1 MAAVATVR
9 QVNTADRLAASGLPG
24 DSRVSNPSGGC
35 LVDLGWALASVRPVQ
50 QRRGFPLDQDL
61 DLVERCLSGEEAAW
75 EDLIKTHTRRV
86 YAICYRFTGS
96 SQEAQDLAQE
106 VFLRVFRSL
115 KSFRAG
121 EGSFTVWLGKL
132 TRNLLIDHYRRSR
145 LERASDSIEQALPVL
160 EEKTAISA
168 RADGLLAGRE
178 ASEALQG
185 ALQKL
190 SPELRETVIL
200 RDLEELEYREI
211 AQVLKVPEG
220 TVKSRLNRGRAELA
234 RILRKQKVA
243 V

>member
-9 QVNTADRLAASGLPG
+9 QISTVCNAGMPLAAVGA
-24 DSRVSNPSGGC
+24 SRLFGSILN
-35 LVDLGWALASVRPVQ
+35 
-50 QRRGFPLDQDL
+50 QDL
-61 DLVERCLSGEEAAW
+61 DLIERCLNGEEAAW
-75 EDLIKTHTRRV
+75 EDLIKVHTRRV
-86 YAICYRFTGS
+86 YSICFRFTGS
-96 SQEAQDLAQE
+96 NQEAQDLSQE

-121 EGSFTVWLGKL
+121 EGTFTVWLGRL
-132 TRNLLIDHYRRSR
+132 TRNLLIDHYRRTR
-145 LERASDSIEQALPVL
+145 LDRATDSIEDALPVL
-160 EEKTAISA
+160 EEKTAMSA

-185 ALQKL
+185 ALQRL

-211 AQVLKVPEG
+211 AQVLNVPEG

-234 RILRKQKVA
+234 RILRRQKV
-243 V
+243 VV